1 MSVRP
6 TLENVI
12 GILATA
18 EQKQQLKDFYEEHAF
33 ESIADLLKDDP
44 LLSQDV
50 EFPISLSELSMTLEE
65 VCHDEEFGSVMGFRP
80 FYHEEESFL
89 HDHQLVWSLL
99 EAGLLP
105 REGMEQK
112 IPYVDY
118 QHAIGAPV
126 EELLTLPLSI
136 RMEMKHY
143 EGKWARKY
151 AHSNLNYFDEEL
163 DLSLALFKRMGI
175 ELEPNQLERWV
186 ILSWG

>member
-12 GILATA
+12 GMLATA
-18 EQKQQLKDFYEEHAF
+18 EQKKVFKEFYEEHAF
-33 ESIADLLKDDP
+33 DSIAELLKDDP

-50 EFPISLSELSMTLEE
+50 EFPILLHELSMTLEE
-65 VCHDEEFGSVMGFRP
+65 VCHDEELGNVIGFRP
-80 FYHEEESFL
+80 FYQADDSFL
-89 HDHQLVWSLL
+89 HDHPLVWSLL
-99 EAGLLP
+99 ESGLLP

-118 QHAIGAPV
+118 KHAIGAPI
-126 EELLTLPLSI
+126 EELLKLPLSI

-143 EGKWARKY
+143 EGNWARKY

-175 ELEPNQLERWV
+175 ELEPNQLERW
-186 ILSWG
+186 ITLYWG

>member
-12 GILATA
+12 GMLATS
-18 EQKQQLKDFYEEHAF
+18 EQKKVFKEFYEEHAF
-33 ESIADLLKDDP
+33 DSIAELLKDDP

-50 EFPISLSELSMTLEE
+50 EFPILLNELTMNLEDVYHSEEG
-65 VCHDEEFGSVMGFRP
+65 GSVIGFRP
-80 FYHEEESFL
+80 LYHEEDAFL
-89 HDHQLVWSLL
+89 HDHPLVWSLL

-118 QHAIGAPV
+118 KHAIGAPI
-126 EELLTLPLSI
+126 EELLKLPLSI

-143 EGKWARKY
+143 EGNWARKY

-175 ELEPNQLERWV
+175 ELEPNQLERW
-186 ILSWG
+186 ITLYWG